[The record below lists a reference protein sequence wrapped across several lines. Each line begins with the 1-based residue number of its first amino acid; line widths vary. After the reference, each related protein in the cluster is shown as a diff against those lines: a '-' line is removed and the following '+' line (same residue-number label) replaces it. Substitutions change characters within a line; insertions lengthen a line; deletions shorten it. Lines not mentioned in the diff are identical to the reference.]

1 LPFPNYLPF
10 VSESFLYLVFPF
22 ATPSFKKLH
31 FTDKM
36 KIWPSCQ
43 SKHTLSGGVPM
54 LATDGPRVLAD
65 HLLSQTVDAHIHGF
79 PLHCTKILL
88 GEGDGAAAIGNY
100 LFFKG

>member
-1 LPFPNYLPF
+1 
-10 VSESFLYLVFPF
+10 
-22 ATPSFKKLH
+22 
-31 FTDKM
+31 
-36 KIWPSCQ
+36 
-43 SKHTLSGGVPM
+43 M